1 VSAKPSGSS
10 GRPSRSARRA
20 GGGRARPYLAG
31 DLRVA
36 FDAWLDA
43 AVERHSRELEFREIR
58 KGVQALSALY
68 VQRRAGADLAAR
80 AIEGRGKRAA
90 IATCFAP
97 LHFLTVHHVLAGR
110 GPAPFGAVRRVL
122 DLGCGTGAAGAATA
136 ATLTAAGATPPAV
149 LAIDRSGFVLGE
161 ARTTYAAFG
170 LLARTVR
177 GALPAA
183 LPAALPEAGE
193 GDLLV
198 LGWAVNE
205 LDERARAG
213 LLAGLRRALAAG
225 ARLLLLEPLAGPAS
239 PWWREWADALAP
251 LGIEEPRDKVQ
262 VALPEWI
269 ARLDRAAGLDHRV
282 LGARVLLGPLAAP
295 AS

>member
-1 VSAKPSGSS
+1 VAAPAEVSAAP
-10 GRPSRSARRA
+10 RA
-20 GGGRARPYLAG
+20 GRARPYLAG
-31 DLRVA
+31 ALRAA
-36 FDAWLDA
+36 FDAWLADA
-43 AVERHSRELEFREIR
+43 VARHSRELEFREIR

-80 AIEGRGKRAA
+80 ALEGRGKRAA
-90 IATCFAP
+90 IATCYAP
-97 LHFLTVHHVLAGR
+97 LHFLTVHHLLAEL
-110 GPAPFGAVRRVL
+110 GPARLGAVRRVV
-122 DLGCGTGAAGAATA
+122 DLGCGTGAAGAAAA
-136 ATLTAAGATPPAV
+136 ATVRAAGAPHPAV
-149 LAIDRSGFVLGE
+149 VAVDRSGFVLSE

-170 LLARTVR
+170 LAARTVR

-183 LPAALPEAGE
+183 LPQAGAA
-193 GDLLV
+193 DLFV

-205 LDERARAG
+205 LDERARGA
-213 LLAGLRRALAAG
+213 LLAGLRRALGAG

-251 LGIEEPRDKVQ
+251 LAVEEPRVKVR

-282 LGARVLLGPLAAP
+282 LGARVLVGPLDP
-295 AS
+295 ADS

>member
-1 VSAKPSGSS
+1 VSAAP
-10 GRPSRSARRA
+10 RA
-20 GGGRARPYLAG
+20 GRARPYLAG
-31 DLRVA
+31 ALRAA
-36 FDAWLDA
+36 FDAWLAD
-43 AVERHSRELEFREIR
+43 AVERHSCELEFREIR

-90 IATCFAP
+90 IATCYAP
-97 LHFLTVHHVLAGR
+97 LHFLTVHHLLAEL
-110 GPAPFGAVRRVL
+110 GPARLGAVRRVV
-122 DLGCGTGAAGAATA
+122 DLGCGTGAAGAAAA
-136 ATLTAAGATPPAV
+136 ATLHAAGAPHSAV
-149 LAIDRSGFVLGE
+149 VAVDRSGFVLSE

-170 LLARTVR
+170 LAARTVR
-177 GALPAA
+177 GVLPAA
-183 LPAALPEAGE
+183 LPQAGD

-205 LDERARAG
+205 LDERARAA
-213 LLAGLRRALAAG
+213 LLGGLRRALGAG

-251 LGIEEPRDKVQ
+251 LGVEEPRAKVR

-282 LGARVLLGPLAAP
+282 LGARVLAGPLEP
-295 AS
+295 ASS